1 MDIFD
6 ILTMLGG
13 LILFLFGMNFMGD
26 GLKKLAGGKLES
38 ILGRL
43 TSTKTKGFILGLIVT
58 AIIQSSSA
66 TTVMIVGFVNSGMM
80 KLAQSI
86 GIILGANVG
95 TTVTAWI
102 LSLSGINGEGS
113 IILKLLKPEN
123 FTPIL
128 ALIGFLMM
136 TVSDRTK
143 HKNLG
148 SIFIGFSILMFG
160 MKTMSSIDTSA
171 FSSLL
176 IKFSNPIM
184 GILIG
189 TVITAIIQ
197 SSSAS
202 VGILQ
207 ALSLTSTIPYSIA
220 IPIILGANLGTTITP
235 ILSALNGN
243 TSAKRVAVVCLYIK
257 LISIIVIAVLFYI
270 LNGIFGFA
278 FMSENVN
285 VVTIAIVHTAFNVIS
300 TALILPFDNAIIHLA
315 KTTVKGTSGKED
327 EENDKFA
334 VLEDRFL
341 SVPSFAVENCRQ
353 IICDM
358 VNITKD
364 SVLNAT
370 KLLED
375 YNKSEFKKITES
387 ESEVDRYEDK
397 TGAYLVKLA
406 ALSLSSHDSREVTCL
421 LHIVGD
427 IERISDHSVTI
438 ASAAQEMNEK
448 NLSFSEFAKHDIK
461 VINDAVCEIISITA
475 KAFCENDLELAKQVE
490 PLDGVIDMLRYKVK
504 NNHIRRLQEGRCT
517 VELGFI
523 LSDLLNTY
531 ERIAGHC
538 SNVAVCMLEPT
549 EKVVETHDYLKH
561 VKADSESEYYEQYED
576 YKNKYSL

>member
-1 MDIFD
+1 MSVFD
-6 ILTMLGG
+6 ILTLLGG
-13 LILFLFGMNFMGD
+13 LVLFLFGMDLMGD

-66 TTVMIVGFVNSGMM
+66 TIVMVVGFVNSGMM
-80 KLAQSI
+80 KLAQTI
-86 GIILGANVG
+86 GIILGANIG

-160 MKTMSSIDTSA
+160 MKTMSSIDTTA
-171 FSSLL
+171 FSALL
-176 IKFSNPIM
+176 TNFSNPIM

-207 ALSLTSTIPYSIA
+207 ALSLTCAIPYSLA
-220 IPIILGANLGTTITP
+220 IPIIMGENLGAAITP
-235 ILSALNGN
+235 ILSALSGN
-243 TSAKRVAVVCLYIK
+243 TSAKRVAAAGLYIK
-257 LISIIVIAVLFYI
+257 LISVIVIAVIFYI
-270 LNGIFGFA
+270 LNGILDFT

-300 TALILPFDNAIIHLA
+300 TALILPFDNSIIKLA
-315 KTTVKGTSGKED
+315 KLTVKRKPGEED

-370 KLLED
+370 KLLGQ
-375 YNKSEFKKITES
+375 YNKAEFKRITES
-387 ESEVDRYEDK
+387 EGEVDRYEDK

-406 ALSLSSHDSREVTCL
+406 GLSLSSHDSREVTCL

-475 KAFCENDLELAKQVE
+475 KAFCDNDLELAKQVE

-504 NNHIRRLQEGRCT
+504 NNHIQRLQEGRCT

-538 SNVAVCMLEPT
+538 SNIAVCMLEPT

-576 YKNKYSL
+576 YKKKYSL